1 LDGLQPTAAGA
12 IMSRA
17 AETWQRDPQEVMM
30 RFHPKGLLV
39 VAAFAVLVMLAV
51 DVRWGIAAIAA
62 GIVID
67 WLFLALPLGLGRSR
81 K

>member
-1 LDGLQPTAAGA
+1 
-12 IMSRA
+12 
-17 AETWQRDPQEVMM
+17 M

-39 VAAFAVLVMLAV
+39 AAAFAALVMLAV

-67 WLFLALPLGLGRSR
+67 WLFLAFRSVLVAVEGRVV
-81 K
+81 

>member
-1 LDGLQPTAAGA
+1 MMSAAA
-12 IMSRA
+12 K
-17 AETWQRDPQEVMM
+17 TWQRDDDRRTGQCHGIKEVTM

-39 VAAFAVLVMLAV
+39 VAAFAALVMLAV
-51 DVRWGIAAIAA
+51 DVRWGIAA

-67 WLFLALPLGLGRSR
+67 GLFLALPLGVGRSR

>member
-1 LDGLQPTAAGA
+1 
-12 IMSRA
+12 
-17 AETWQRDPQEVMM
+17 M

-39 VAAFAVLVMLAV
+39 AATFAVLVMLAV
-51 DVRWGIAAIAA
+51 DVRWGIAAITA

-67 WLFLALPLGLGRSR
+67 WLFLALPLGLARSR